1 MIVRQGLPVW
11 PLERLDICRAGW
23 QQWLQAQGL
32 AAADVELALADTRL
46 ALGNTLQSPR
56 GRWLLADHPESDVE
70 QGWTTRTAGG
80 CAQHIIDRV
89 FLQRTG
95 SAGSSITRTCGLAS
109 AELPAKAEN
118 YRAQLERY
126 AALFASDPRPV
137 RLAIWFA
144 LQGELVELTVSA

>member
-1 MIVRQGLPVW
+1 M
-11 PLERLDICRAGW
+11 
-23 QQWLQAQGL
+23 
-32 AAADVELALADTRL
+32 
-46 ALGNTLQSPR
+46 QSPR

-89 FLQRTG
+89 FVADGERW
-95 SAGSSITRTCGLAS
+95 IIDYKNVRLAS
-109 AELPAKAEN
+109 AELPAKAEE